1 MLYMIGEGPEEE
13 AGEGG
18 SGLSGAS
25 IVPMFICLSKSAA
38 RSSCTF
44 RPLSEA
50 DKPLCTLSQGRYFS
64 FLKELEREH
73 YLTTV
78 GILNESNKRSGY
90 ISYLPTELAPMHYR

>member
-1 MLYMIGEGPEEE
+1 MLYVIGEGPEEE
-13 AGEGG
+13 AGEEG

-44 RPLSEA
+44 SPLSEA
-50 DKPLCTLSQGRYFS
+50 DKPHYTLSQRRYFN
-64 FLKELEREH
+64 LKEMQREH
-73 YLTTV
+73 YLTAV
-78 GILNESNKRSGY
+78 GILDEGNKGSGY

>member
-1 MLYMIGEGPEEE
+1 MLYMIGGGPEEE

-50 DKPLCTLSQGRYFS
+50 DKPHCALSQGSYFS
-64 FLKELEREH
+64 LTELERGY

-78 GILNESNKRSGY
+78 GVLNESNKRGGY